1 MAKLELWGQ
10 AEIIRELNTSSAGLA
25 YWRRKRGF
33 PEPLAV
39 LKMGAVWD
47 ARKVRKWAEKND
59 LRDPAK
65 STPDTP

>member
-10 AEIIRELNTSSAGLA
+10 AEIIRELNTSSAGLS

-33 PEPLAV
+33 PEPLTV
-39 LKMGAVWD
+39 LRMGAVWD
-47 ARKVRKWAEKND
+47 ARKVRKWAEKHD

-65 STPDTP
+65 SAPDTP

>member
-47 ARKVRKWAEKND
+47 ARKVR
-59 LRDPAK
+59 
-65 STPDTP
+65 